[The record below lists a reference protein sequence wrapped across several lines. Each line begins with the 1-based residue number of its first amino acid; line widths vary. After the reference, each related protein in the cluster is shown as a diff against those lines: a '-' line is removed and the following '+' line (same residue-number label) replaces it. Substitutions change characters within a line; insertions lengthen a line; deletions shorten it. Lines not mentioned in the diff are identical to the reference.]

1 MNLLTRCLDLLDYR
15 GIHYARS
22 IHDRPQGAP
31 AQRVAQTVVY
41 WGDNGFGMLV
51 LRPDAEVDFREVRRL
66 MGLNEIRLAT
76 DLELDG
82 LFPDCEE
89 GAIPPLGNL
98 FDLPVLMDESL
109 AIEPFLAFHPGT
121 HRDAVYIVMPDYH
134 NLVNPLVASFAVRK
148 AEPQPVW
155 AFETVGCQPVSP
167 ER

>member
-1 MNLLTRCLDLLDYR
+1 MPGPFMTGLR
-15 GIHYARS
+15 ARPRS
-22 IHDRPQGAP
+22 V
-31 AQRVAQTVVY
+31 VAQTVVY
-41 WGDNGFGMLV
+41 WGGNGFGMLV

-134 NLVNPLVASFAVRK
+134 NLR
-148 AEPQPVW
+148 EPAGRVVCGEKSG
-155 AFETVGCQPVSP
+155 AAACLGF
-167 ER
+167 